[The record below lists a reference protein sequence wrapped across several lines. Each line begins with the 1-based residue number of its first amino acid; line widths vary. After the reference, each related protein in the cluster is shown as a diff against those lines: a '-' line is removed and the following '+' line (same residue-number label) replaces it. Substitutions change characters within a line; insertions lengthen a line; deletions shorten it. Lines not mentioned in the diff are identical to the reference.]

1 MMATIKNQSIMS
13 LWKKTRAPGLVILF
27 LDLALLAFLI
37 FDFGYE
43 NLKDFRQY
51 KLIALPVLLIALILF
66 NIYKFKKFKKEKSKR
81 RASVIN
87 LFILALLIVLEVI
100 MILAN
105 YETSFIETFF
115 NARYVIEYG
124 LLLYFFIRL
133 TFLLRRV
140 YSIYFNPAILFVGSF
155 ALIALA
161 GTFLLMLPAA
171 TTHGIS
177 GLDALFTATSATAV
191 TGLIVVD
198 TAKDFTPFGQ
208 TVIMVLFQLGGLGML
223 TFTSFFA
230 YFFKSGASFKE
241 SLYMKDIL
249 NHEKLNSVMQTVM
262 QIVLFSLV
270 LECIG
275 AFLIYNS
282 LDHINSFKSK
292 GFFAVF
298 HAISAYCNAGFSL
311 ASDGLFDS
319 NLRFNYY
326 MQWVIMAL
334 IIFGGLGYHIA
345 YNIIQ
350 YFKKYVLNVFN
361 KKDRREFI
369 SRVINLNTKIVLYTT
384 LILIAAGTLFFLFSE
399 QQTNLL
405 EHKTA
410 FGKFTTAM
418 FSSVT
423 TRTAG
428 FNTVDMES
436 FTIPGILVMIFLMWV
451 GASPASTGGGIKT
464 STFALA
470 TLNVFTTAKDKK
482 HIEIGTRRVAP
493 QAVQR
498 AFSIISISLASIGTG
513 ILLLLIFNPEFT
525 LIEIAFEVFSAF
537 STVGLSLGITS
548 QLSEYSKIVVILLMF
563 FGRIGLL
570 NLMIGLLKSVS
581 EVNYTY
587 PEENILIN

>member
-1 MMATIKNQSIMS
+1 MS
-13 LWKKTRAPGLVILF
+13 PWKKTNPTDLVVWF
-27 LDLALLAFLI
+27 LDLGLLAFLV
-37 FDFGYE
+37 FDFGFE
-43 NLKDFRQY
+43 NFKDFRQY
-51 KLIALPVLLIALILF
+51 KLIVLPSLLLALIAF
-66 NIYKFKKFKKEKSKR
+66 NFYKYHIYKRDKEIARSSR
-81 RASVIN
+81 VSI
-87 LFILALLIVLEVI
+87 FILLLLVVLEVI

-105 YETSFIETFF
+105 YETSLVETFF

-133 TFLLRRV
+133 TFLLRII

-155 ALIALA
+155 AIIALA
-161 GTFLLMLPAA
+161 GTFLLMLPSA
-171 TTHGIS
+171 TTHGITFT
-177 GLDALFTATSATAV
+177 DALFTATSATAV

-208 TVIMVLFQLGGLGML
+208 TVIMILFQIGGLGML

-249 NHEKLNSVMQTVM
+249 GHEKLNSVMRTVM
-262 QIVLFSLV
+262 QIVVFSLI
-270 LECIG
+270 LEAIG
-275 AFLIYNS
+275 ALFIYHS
-282 LDHINSFKSK
+282 LAHIDSFKSR

-311 ASDGLFDS
+311 ASDGLYDTG
-319 NLRFNYY
+319 LRFNYY

-350 YFKKYVLNVFN
+350 YFKKFVSNLFS
-361 KKDRREFI
+361 KKDRVFI

-384 LILIAAGTLFFLFSE
+384 IILIAGGAVFFLFSE

-405 EHKTA
+405 QHETA

-423 TRTAG
+423 SRTAG
-428 FNTVDMES
+428 FNTIDMS
-436 FTIPGILVMIFLMWV
+436 NFTIPGILFMIFLMWV

-464 STFALA
+464 TTFALA
-470 TLNVFTTAKDKK
+470 TLNIFAIARDKK
-482 HIEIGTRRVAP
+482 HIEIGTRRIAAE
-493 QAVQR
+493 AVQR
-498 AFSIISISLASIGTG
+498 AFAIISISLACIGMG
-513 ILLLLIFNPEFT
+513 VLLLLIFNPEFS
-525 LIEIAFEVFSAF
+525 LLQIAFEVFSAF
-537 STVGLSLGITS
+537 STVGLSMGITS
-548 QLSEYSKIVVILLMF
+548 QLSEYSKYVVIFLMF

-570 NLMIGLLKSVS
+570 NLMIGLLKSVGKT
-581 EVNYTY
+581 EYTY